1 MYCEDDFLINPF
13 APKMA
18 IQFSSAFKR
27 SEVGCLLLLFSVI
40 VAVDV
45 IVKELKKTSARRSLT
60 APF

>member
-1 MYCEDDFLINPF
+1 MYCEDDFFINPF

-18 IQFSSAFKR
+18 IQFSSAFTR
-27 SEVGCLLLLFSVI
+27 SEVGCLLLQFSVI

-45 IVKELKKTSARRSLT
+45 VVKELKKTSARLSLT